1 MSEWNI
7 PKIREE
13 CLKLMGHGIV
23 DIGDSRKFSPHG
35 DCGPSIYFKVVS
47 PLGET
52 RIVRYLDWAASN
64 APDPVYDLDDA
75 LPLMEKYGVAPRKFG
90 KWTSIPW
97 DSAKNIQ
104 EADTAPLSVCLCALL
119 CAGHNL
125 DDFRVKS

>member
-1 MSEWNI
+1 MSEWNV

-13 CLKLMGHGIV
+13 CLKLMGWKHDPTLGLWGGPFVNWRDPSGKHVLESGI
-23 DIGDSRKFSPHG
+23 
-35 DCGPSIYFKVVS
+35 
-47 PLGET
+47 
-52 RIVRYLDWAASN
+52 
-64 APDPVYDLDDA
+64 PDPTTSLDDA